1 MAGEGTPAVMR
12 EGGTSVRIDAL
23 TAGYGGVEVLRAVSL
38 VIDPGELVTL
48 LGPSG
53 CGKSTL
59 LRAIAGLH
67 PLEAGGISF
76 NERPVDRLPPEK
88 RRIAMVFQRPLL
100 FPWLNVAENVRF
112 GLRMRRVPDFV
123 ARQRVDEALRL
134 VRLDSLADRRPAELS
149 GGQEQRV
156 ALARAIVTEPD
167 LLLLDEPFTALDE
180 NLRREMRQLVRRL
193 QQQLSITTIFV
204 THDQVEAAMVAD
216 RIALLLD
223 GRLAQIDPP
232 RHFYTRPADPEVA
245 RFFGWQMITAGGG
258 LLALRPELVRL
269 RGATELAA
277 SPLGEPIFARVAT
290 RQDLGLKICFSLELD
305 DGTSIEVSGESFEGR
320 RGTALNSLPEPGERV
335 SLDFPS
341 ESAVYFPLR

>member
-1 MAGEGTPAVMR
+1 MR

-123 ARQRVDEALRL
+123 ARQRVGEALRL
-134 VRLDSLADRRPAELS
+134 
-149 GGQEQRV
+149 
-156 ALARAIVTEPD
+156 
-167 LLLLDEPFTALDE
+167 
-180 NLRREMRQLVRRL
+180 
-193 QQQLSITTIFV
+193 
-204 THDQVEAAMVAD
+204 
-216 RIALLLD
+216 
-223 GRLAQIDPP
+223 
-232 RHFYTRPADPEVA
+232 
-245 RFFGWQMITAGGG
+245 
-258 LLALRPELVRL
+258 
-269 RGATELAA
+269 
-277 SPLGEPIFARVAT
+277 
-290 RQDLGLKICFSLELD
+290 
-305 DGTSIEVSGESFEGR
+305 
-320 RGTALNSLPEPGERV
+320 
-335 SLDFPS
+335 
-341 ESAVYFPLR
+341 